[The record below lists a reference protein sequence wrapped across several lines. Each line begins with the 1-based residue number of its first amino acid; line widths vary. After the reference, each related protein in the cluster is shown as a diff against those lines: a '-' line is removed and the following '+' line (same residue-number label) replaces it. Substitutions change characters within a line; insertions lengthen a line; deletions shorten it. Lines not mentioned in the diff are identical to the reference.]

1 MSGDILNCPLKPKG
15 RISFKLVDEYG
26 NGKPYGGLAYVV
38 TDIEGK
44 EHTGTLDT
52 NGYAEIT
59 DLRGTAVILRFDEK
73 YNLGAKDD
81 WYDILTKRRGSYLLP
96 ITQLQYVAEQT
107 RHRQENEQL
116 AIRDDF
122 DLCSQSTFHWPFEV
136 SDFVE
141 HVSHLPRRLGRIEP
155 MAIQQADYVRG
166 MVGDKAPSYGVGLA
180 INQDHVL
187 VVKALRAFRP
197 VVSLEKEFSTLN
209 MFQLAIMA
217 ALSYRDFEGKGA
229 FQTSPWYSANNPN
242 KRGFLFGDV
251 GSILS
256 AWSLYRKPEQFGK
269 ANMGSDEARQLK
281 NELWVPLVEDVPYS
295 KRLEMVPFDPKLYPT
310 LNEVDTKDPT
320 KENPASVHF
329 FERKGNYF
337 KGEDDVQGFA
347 THDDRMVLLVARG
360 TQELADFLTDARAQQ
375 VPLASDEGQGKA
387 HKGFYNSF
395 KLIKAFY
402 DRYLQRFYIKGTHKI
417 VIVGHSLGGAI
428 ATLVAEW
435 VRRKYGDNVILYTY
449 GSPRVGTESFV
460 KGASALTHYR
470 MVSHYDPIPTVP
482 TPSMSTNWPT
492 IIASTGLV
500 ISNPVAGLGVFLV
513 GLRHLGGEDYWHH
526 GELHHFIT
534 LDMGSNHPN
543 VADMTQACFPATGST
558 NQSLKADTFVQC
570 PLYDTTS
577 IVMWKPTAIGIKNNV
592 FGWVYLNELKLA
604 QNKGVQGGLFDEKF
618 VLKGLIKYMNNHFMF
633 NSYIPASWSV
643 FKRWI
648 NASQNGSTQIT
659 NQEYSYLEQGVN
671 HYRYELNYNLGNSPK
686 KLSIENQNE
695 IKTELSN
702 TDITI
707 ARISTLKTEN
717 ITPAMAYGNDV
728 IALTEFN
735 AITSQ
740 WEKDDQ
746 ARINAIK
753 ARVVKY
759 KS

>member
-1 MSGDILNCPLKPKG
+1 MNDKVLSCQSKPKG

-26 NGKPYGGLAYVV
+26 NGKPYGNLAYIV

-44 EHTGTLDT
+44 EHKGVLDA

-59 DLRGTAVILRFDEK
+59 NLKGSGVILRFDEK
-73 YNLGAKDD
+73 YNGQED
-81 WYDILTKRRGSYLLP
+81 WYKHLLKRKRYSLP
-96 ITQLQYVAEQT
+96 ITQFQYIAEQT
-107 RHRQENEQL
+107 RHRQENEKM
-116 AIRDDF
+116 AVRDDF
-122 DLCSQSTFHWPFEV
+122 DVCAQSTFHWAFEV

-141 HVSHLPRRLGRIEP
+141 YTSHLPPRLGQIE
-155 MAIQQADYVRG
+155 ATAVDKANYVRILA
-166 MVGDKAPSYGVGLA
+166 GDKAPAYGVGLS
-180 INQDHVL
+180 IDQDHVL
-187 VVKALRAFRP
+187 MVKALRAFRP
-197 VVSLEKEFSTLN
+197 LVSLEKEFSTLN

-242 KRGFLFGDV
+242 KKGFLFGDV

-269 ANMGSDEARQLK
+269 ANSSGGDNLKLK

-295 KRLEMVPFDPKLYPT
+295 KRLEVVPFDPTLYPN

-320 KENPASVHF
+320 KENPATVHF

-360 TQELADFLTDARAQQ
+360 TQEVADFLTDARAQQ
-375 VPLASDEGQGKA
+375 VKLAEDEGEGKA

-402 DRYLQRFYIKGTHKI
+402 ERYLDNFFIKEAHKI
-417 VIVGHSLGGAI
+417 VVVGHSLGGAI

-460 KGASALTHYR
+460 KGAEALTHYR

-482 TPSMSTNWPT
+482 WPSMSTHWPT
-492 IIASTGLV
+492 LISGIGLA
-500 ISNPVAGLGVFLV
+500 ISNPIVGIGVFLV
-513 GLRHLGGEDYWHH
+513 GLKHLGGEDYWHH

-543 VADMTQACFPATGST
+543 VADMTEACFPE
-558 NQSLKADTFVQC
+558 KASVSQLPKNDSFVQC

-577 IVMWKPTAIGIKNNV
+577 IVMWKPSAVGIKNNV
-592 FGWVYLNELKLA
+592 VGEAYLQAKAITSKNGLPFNE
-604 QNKGVQGGLFDEKF
+604 NSV
-618 VLKGLIKYMNNHFMF
+618 IKTLLNLGYMSNHFMF
-633 NSYIPASWSV
+633 TSYIPASWSV
-643 FKRWI
+643 FKRWTD
-648 NASQNGSTQIT
+648 ASKAGGTQIT
-659 NQEYSYLEQGVN
+659 AQEYNYLEKGVN
-671 HYRYELNYNLGNSPK
+671 NYKYELHDNLTHSPK
-686 KLSIENQNE
+686 KLSVESQVE

-702 TDITI
+702 TDITL
-707 ARISTLKTEN
+707 ARINTLHNEV
-717 ITPAMAYGNDV
+717 ITQAMAYGSDV
-728 IALTEFN
+728 ITLTDFN
-735 AITSQ
+735 TIVTQ
-740 WEKDDQ
+740 WQKDDQ

-753 ARVVKY
+753 ERVVKY
-759 KS
+759 KSSR

>member
-1 MSGDILNCPLKPKG
+1 MSGDVLNCPLKPKG
-15 RISFKLVDEYG
+15 RLSFKIVNEYG
-26 NGKPYGGLAYVV
+26 DGKPYGNLAYII

-44 EHTGTLDT
+44 EHTGRLDA
-52 NGYAEIT
+52 NGYAEIK
-59 DLRGTAVILRFDEK
+59 DLRGSGVILRFDEK
-73 YNLGAKDD
+73 YKGGEE
-81 WYDILTKRRGSYLLP
+81 WYDNLASQRLFYKLP

-107 RHRQENEQL
+107 RHRPANEQL
-116 AIRDDF
+116 AVRDDF

-141 HVSHLPRRLGRIEP
+141 HVSHLPHRMGRLED
-155 MAIQQADYVRG
+155 MAAQQADYVRG
-166 MVGDKAPSYGVGLA
+166 MAGDKAPRYGVGLA
-180 INQDHVL
+180 VNQDHVL

-209 MFQLAIMA
+209 MFQLSIMA

-242 KRGFLFGDV
+242 KKGFLFGDV

-269 ANMGSDEARQLK
+269 ANSSGGENLKLK

-295 KRLEMVPFDPKLYPT
+295 KRLEMVPFDPTLYPD

-347 THDDRMVLLVARG
+347 THDDRMVLLVTRG

-402 DRYLQRFYIKGTHKI
+402 ERYLDRFYIKGRHKI
-417 VIVGHSLGGAI
+417 VVVGHSLGGAI

-435 VRRKYGDNVILYTY
+435 IRRAYGNDVILYTY

-460 KGASALTHYR
+460 KGAEALTHYR

-482 TPSMSTNWPT
+482 WPSMSTNWPT
-492 IIASTGLV
+492 LIAGAGLA
-500 ISNPVAGLGVFLV
+500 ISNPIVGIGVFLV
-513 GLRHLGGEDYWHH
+513 GFKHLGGEDYWHH

-534 LDMGSNHPN
+534 LDMGNNHPN
-543 VADMTQACFPATGST
+543 VADMTQACFPAAGST
-558 NQSLKADTFVQC
+558 SQSLKADTFVQC

-577 IVMWKPTAIGIKNNV
+577 IVMWKPTAVGIKNNV
-592 FGWVYLNELKLA
+592 VGDAYLNAKA
-604 QNKGVQGGLFDEKF
+604 IASKNGLPFNENS
-618 VLKGLIKYMNNHFMF
+618 VIKTIINLGYMSNHFMF
-633 NSYIPASWSV
+633 TSYIPASWSV
-643 FKRWI
+643 FKRWQE
-648 NASQNGSTQIT
+648 ASKIGGTQIT
-659 NQEYSYLEQGVN
+659 AQEHAYLEKGMGS
-671 HYRYELNYNLGNSPK
+671 YKYELNYNLGNSAK
-686 KLSIENQNE
+686 KLSIENQND

-702 TDITI
+702 TDITL
-707 ARISTLKTEN
+707 ARINTLRTETISST
-717 ITPAMAYGNDV
+717 MAYGNDV
-728 IALTEFN
+728 LALSDFN
-735 AITSQ
+735 AITNQ
-740 WEKDDQ
+740 WQKDDQ

-753 ARVVKY
+753 ARVFKY
-759 KS
+759 KR